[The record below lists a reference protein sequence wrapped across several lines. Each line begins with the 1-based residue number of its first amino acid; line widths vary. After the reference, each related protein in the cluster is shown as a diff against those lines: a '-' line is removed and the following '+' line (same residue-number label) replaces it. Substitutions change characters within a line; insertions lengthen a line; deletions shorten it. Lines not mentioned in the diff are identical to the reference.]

1 MNKCAFETKVLE
13 ILRENGASRWRR
25 HMDEGHLDPRSL
37 QHFKTSS
44 DIFRKKEIPGKKEYA
59 VGFVLDASSSMCGP
73 RADAAKLMA
82 LQFADSMHTLGIP
95 FCISA
100 FGSACGIIHRAGAT
114 YSKPE
119 LREKLRL
126 LYHDDVMVFAGKR
139 MWDVRYKDLPIP
151 IRNCKLKRSSDGYSY
166 SVWGSTKP
174 LPALIGALE
183 EILQFPGG
191 KILVT
196 MTDGDINDGFKFS
209 LEGALGPVGKNI
221 ENTLYKDVEYGKWI
235 EGRSPEYYDIDGGF
249 VRLGKWMRDNGVRP
263 LWMDVMSNS
272 LTRMSNLFP
281 KYIRPEDTFR
291 IDNLAQG
298 YDALVSKLST
308 EFNFDY
314 DKKLR

>member
-1 MNKCAFETKVLE
+1 
-13 ILRENGASRWRR
+13 
-25 HMDEGHLDPRSL
+25 MDEGHLDPRSL
-37 QHFKTSS
+37 QYFKTST

-59 VGFVLDASSSMCGP
+59 VGFVLDASSSMDGA

-82 LQFADSMHTLGIP
+82 LQFADSMNILGIP

-100 FGSACGIIHRAGAT
+100 FGTASGIIHRAGAT
-114 YSKPE
+114 YSRVE

-126 LYHDDVMVFAGKR
+126 LYDDQAKALKGKR
-139 MWDVRYKDLPIP
+139 MWDIRYLELPTPVRG
-151 IRNCKLKRSSDGYSY
+151 CKFLTREERKNYYWSSIH
-166 SVWGSTKP
+166 GSTRP
-174 LPALIGALE
+174 LPALIGCLE

-196 MTDGDINDGFKFS
+196 MTDGDINCRFES
-209 LEGALGPVGKNI
+209 AMEGALGSMGMNLEKQLITDIPKTNWGIKQ
-221 ENTLYKDVEYGKWI
+221 T
-235 EGRSPEYYDIDGGF
+235 PEYNDIDNGF
-249 VRLGKWMRDNGVRP
+249 VLLGKWMHDNGIRP
-263 LWMDVMSNS
+263 LYMDVMSNS
-272 LTRMSNLFP
+272 LARMASLYP
-281 KYIRPEDTFR
+281 KFIRPEDTFR